1 MKKSIDMLIKIINEG
16 SIKIKRERDPQL
28 LADFSNGYAEGWYF
42 CVPKF
47 FYEALDIK
55 FTERKE
61 KNKKI
66 KLWTQGSTF
75 KFSTGDVI
83 WNHAYPYCKNF
94 VSEIIKPK
102 IGIQVQS
109 SEPCLPKTKDR
120 EQRYSGK
127 VNFILFTER
136 NDKDSK
142 SIWKT
147 LDYYSDISQDEF
159 MEFLITGCSQKLDID
174 LNLGKFK

>member
-1 MKKSIDMLIKIINEG
+1 MQSSIYILDKLITQEKTRKFQRLTELI
-16 SIKIKRERDPQL
+16 
-28 LADFSNGYAEGWYF
+28 ADFSNGYAKDWFF
-42 CVPKF
+42 CIPKF

-55 FTERKE
+55 YTERKE
-61 KNKKI
+61 KGKTL

-75 KFSTGDVI
+75 KFDTGDII

-102 IGIQVQS
+102 IGILVQS

-136 NDKDSK
+136 NDPDSK
-142 SIWKT
+142 FIWKKIAGN
-147 LDYYSDISQDEF
+147 YNGSQDDF
-159 MEFLITGCSQKLDID
+159 VEFLIKGNSQTFK
-174 LNLGKFK
+174 LNLNLEGFN

>member
-1 MKKSIDMLIKIINEG
+1 MKKSIDMLEKIINQG
-16 SIKIKRERDPQL
+16 SSKINSERDPQL

-42 CVPKF
+42 CVPIF

-55 FTERKE
+55 FTKRKID
-61 KNKKI
+61 KKEI

-83 WNHAYPYCKNF
+83 WNHAYSYCKNF

-102 IGIQVQS
+102 IGILVQS

-136 NDKDSK
+136 NDPDSK
-142 SIWKT
+142 FIWKIAGN
-147 LDYYSDISQDEF
+147 YNGSQDDF
-159 MEFLITGCSQKLDID
+159 VEFLIKGNSQSFN
-174 LNLGKFK
+174 LNLNLEGFN